1 LPINPHFYLPKG
13 PGKFFH
19 LVAVWWLLSR
29 LKKVLQ
35 FWKVFDIF
43 SWQADMQRH
52 GISGISCKRKADP
65 MWKSDVKEVE
75 VAPTAVHQVGVV
87 LIVAKRCYTSL
98 ILIKSQPY

>member
-1 LPINPHFYLPKG
+1 M
-13 PGKFFH
+13 
-19 LVAVWWLLSR
+19 
-29 LKKVLQ
+29 LQ

-75 VAPTAVHQVGVV
+75 VAPTVVHQVGVV
-87 LIVAKRCYTSL
+87 LIVAKRCSTSL
-98 ILIKSQPY
+98 NFNQIPAILTKHDDDLLLNRDLHYQVLQAGEVHLQAIHH